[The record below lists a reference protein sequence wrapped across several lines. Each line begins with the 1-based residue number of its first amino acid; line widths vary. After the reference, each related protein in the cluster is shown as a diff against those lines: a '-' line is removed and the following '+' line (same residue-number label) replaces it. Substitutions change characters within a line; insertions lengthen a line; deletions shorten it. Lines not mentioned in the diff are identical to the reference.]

1 VVNSFVV
8 VVAFALALGLALLL
22 FQTGARRLY
31 DYAITETDFE
41 IRLLGRFPVF
51 RVPLRDIQDAVLWR
65 ASFADFVASVTTL
78 RAGNRIAGN
87 AVVITRLGGGFPHRI
102 IVTPDDPG
110 DVVAELHAKIHSV
123 SLRPA
128 LPD

>member
-1 VVNSFVV
+1 VVNAFVV

-65 ASFADFVASVTTL
+65 ASFVDFASVTTL

-102 IVTPDDPG
+102 IVTPDDPR

-123 SLRPA
+123 SLRRA